1 VEITIIH
8 GQAHRGSTYHITELI
23 RDSLVKDAGTVHEYY
38 MPGDAPAFCVG
49 CFGCIMKGEEKCPEQ
64 AKVQRIVTSMLA
76 SEIIIIDS
84 PNYCFEM
91 TGQLKTLMDHLA
103 YMWMP
108 HRPRKEMFSK
118 IGIVI
123 STAAG
128 GGAGSVTKSLA
139 RQMFWW
145 GVPRIHRVHF
155 AVNASRWDEVPEQI
169 RLKIIRKVEAVSGKI
184 NRQINKKKPDIRH
197 LILFNIIRMMQQK
210 NNWNT
215 ADRDYWGNNGWLG
228 KARPWRN
235 L

>member
-1 VEITIIH
+1 MEITIIH
-8 GQAHRGSTYHITELI
+8 GQAHRGSTYHITEMI
-23 RDSLVKDAGTVHEYY
+23 RNSLVSDAGTVHEYY

-49 CFGCIMKGEEKCPEQ
+49 CFGCIMKGEEYCPEQ

-103 YMWMP
+103 YMWMS
-108 HRPRKEMFSK
+108 HRPRGEMFSK

-123 STAAG
+123 STTAG
-128 GGAGSVTKSLA
+128 GGAGSVAKSLA

-145 GVPRIHRVHF
+145 GVPRIHRVPF
-155 AVNASRWDEVPEQI
+155 AMNASCWDEVPGRI
-169 RLKIIRKVEAVSGKI
+169 RLRIIRKVESVSRKI
-184 NRQINKKKPDIRH
+184 NRQLNKKKPDIRH
-197 LILFNIIRMMQQK
+197 LVLFNIMRKMQQK
-210 NNWNT
+210 NNWNN
-215 ADRDYWGNNGWLG
+215 ADRDYWKKNGWLG
-228 KARPWRN
+228 KARPWRT

>member
-1 VEITIIH
+1 MEITIIH
-8 GQAHRGSTYHITELI
+8 GQAHRGSTYHVTEMI
-23 RDSLVKDAGTVHEYY
+23 RDSLTHGAGTVHEYF

-49 CFGCIMKGEEKCPEQ
+49 CIGCIMKGEENCPEHT
-64 AKVQRIVTSMLA
+64 KVQRIVTSMLA

-91 TGQLKTLMDHLA
+91 TGQLKTLMEHLA

-123 STAAG
+123 STTA
-128 GGAGSVTKSLA
+128 GAGAGNVTKSLA

-145 GVPRIHRVHF
+145 GVPRIHRVQF
-155 AVNASRWDEVPEQI
+155 AVNASRWDEVPERI
-169 RLKIIRKVEAVSGKI
+169 RLKILRKAESVSRKI

-197 LILFNIIRMMQQK
+197 LILFIFIRKMQQK

-215 ADRDYWGNNGWLG
+215 ADRDYWENNGWLD
-228 KARPWRN
+228 KARPWKN

>member
-1 VEITIIH
+1 
-8 GQAHRGSTYHITELI
+8 
-23 RDSLVKDAGTVHEYY
+23 
-38 MPGDAPAFCVG
+38 MPS
-49 CFGCIMKGEEKCPEQ
+49 
-64 AKVQRIVTSMLA
+64 R
-76 SEIIIIDS
+76 SE
-84 PNYCFEM
+84 
-91 TGQLKTLMDHLA
+91 QLKTLMDHLA

-123 STAAG
+123 STTAG

-184 NRQINKKKPDIRH
+184 NRKINRKKPDISH
-197 LILFNIIRMMQQK
+197 LVLFNIMRKMQQK
-210 NNWNT
+210 NNWNKT
-215 ADRDYWGNNGWLG
+215 DRDYWENNGWLG
-228 KARPWRN
+228 KARPWRE
-235 L
+235 LRWKAQKRR